1 MKKSFLIVAVAAL
14 ALSACKP
21 TEPEV
26 SLQVADFE
34 NITLASE
41 SVLHLSQSGTFE
53 SGDFVFQ
60 QEVSASDWG
69 TYYYGNV
76 VSNQTSN
83 EYKGD
88 YQNDMSAKGGAFAGK
103 NFVVWTGS
111 YVGLDSVLLKKA
123 MQHAVGGRCHR

>member
-41 SVLHLSQSGTFE
+41 SVLHLNQSGTFE

-60 QEVSASDWG
+60 QEVSVSD
-69 TYYYGNV
+69 
-76 VSNQTSN
+76 
-83 EYKGD
+83 
-88 YQNDMSAKGGAFAGK
+88 
-103 NFVVWTGS
+103 
-111 YVGLDSVLLKKA
+111 
-123 MQHAVGGRCHR
+123 